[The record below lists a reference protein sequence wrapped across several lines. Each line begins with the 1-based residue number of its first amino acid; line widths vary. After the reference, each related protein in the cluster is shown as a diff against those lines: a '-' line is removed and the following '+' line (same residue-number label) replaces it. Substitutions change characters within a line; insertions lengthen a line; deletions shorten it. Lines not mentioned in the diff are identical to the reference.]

1 MQNNFNDLINAI
13 FNAIADQDSP
23 PLNSNTHTEFDRLS
37 IAAQAGDKT
46 LFQNLLTAETQNQRR
61 PDEPTLLMSA
71 VMAGRTEIVQALI
84 DAGADV
90 NARME
95 MLCPVSALGF
105 AVEDGHPEIVRLLL
119 QAGAS
124 SQVETELGLLIDAA
138 ECSNAEIVQL
148 LIESGWDVNVQNE
161 QEETP
166 LTVACRSGQ
175 VEVVQTLIAAGA
187 DIHKPGWQEMTPIV
201 TVFFAT
207 EVNLERSELGL
218 VEIEPDLSETVTQIV
233 QALIAASANLDD
245 RDVMGKTPL
254 MLAIEQRNFEAAT
267 HLIHAGADVNAIM
280 QISEDSLFSY
290 GSNQVRQRALHL
302 AIAARDLTAIELLLA
317 AGADPTL
324 PNSEGITA
332 LELATQKGL
341 AGILQESRFP
351 S

>member
-23 PLNSNTHTEFDRLS
+23 TLNNAHREFDRLS

-61 PDEPTLLMSA
+61 PDEPTLLMGA

-84 DAGADV
+84 AAGADV
-90 NARME
+90 NARMD
-95 MLCPVSALGF
+95 MLCPVSALRF

-124 SQVETELGLLIDAA
+124 SQSETELDLLIDAA

-148 LIESGWDVNVQNE
+148 LIDSGWDVNVQND

-175 VEVVQTLIAAGA
+175 VEIVQTLIAAGGN
-187 DIHKPGWQEMTPIV
+187 IHKPGWQEMPPIV

-207 EVNLERSELGL
+207 QVNPASSELGL

-233 QALIAASANLDD
+233 QALIAAGANLDD

-267 HLIHAGADVNAIM
+267 QLLQAGADVNAIM
-280 QISEDSLFSY
+280 EVSEDSIFSY
-290 GSNQVRQRALHL
+290 GSNQVCQRALHL
-302 AIAARDLTAIELLLA
+302 AIAARDLTAIEVLLA

-324 PNSEGITA
+324 PNSDGITA
-332 LELATQKGL
+332 LELAIQKGL
-341 AGILQESRFP
+341 AGILQENRF
-351 S
+351 SS